1 MRLLDRAVEETAT
14 LWVIFQNHTGFFAF
28 HIRGSYCSCFRSP
41 ACRCLSWNGW
51 NLVVVV
57 VFLHINSLSN
67 VHPYITCKAAGS
79 IAVCLILSKLDY
91 CNGLLSG
98 LPQKQIKRLLLV
110 QNCAVRAVMKCKKK
124 EKKDHVI
131 PILKQ
136 LHWVPN
142 QIRTCHKIIS
152 VTYRSVREHTPSTS
166 LISP

>member
-98 LPQKQIKRLLLV
+98 LPQKQIKRLLIV

-124 EKKDHVI
+124 RKKIMSFRFLNSFIGFPTRFGPATKLSLSHTGQYGNI
-131 PILKQ
+131 PP
-136 LHWVPN
+136 LH
-142 QIRTCHKIIS
+142 
-152 VTYRSVREHTPSTS
+152 
-166 LISP
+166 L